1 MNANK
6 HILLIKEAVREFF
19 ADNCPLLAASI
30 AFYLLFALFP
40 LALVAIS
47 VTGFVLKS
55 TAAQAAVIA
64 GIGNLLPVSGDLI
77 AGTIKGVVNNRG
89 VIGIVAV
96 IVFILGG
103 MSLFYAVSKALNA
116 AWSIR
121 QPRVFLRERL
131 LNFCMMVGAG
141 LLLLITM
148 LLSAGFRAFYQ
159 LDIPVWGLLISD
171 NLLLWHLILF
181 LINTIIT
188 FLVFLFLYKFV
199 PNIRIRWRDIWI
211 GALVAAICFEI
222 AKFFFVWLVGNS
234 GYYNLVYGPIGA
246 LIALLV
252 WAYVSAVIF
261 LFCAKLTSAYAGQ
274 R

>member
-1 MNANK
+1 MDAKK
-6 HILLIKEAVREFF
+6 HISLIREAVREFF

-64 GIGNLLPVSGDLI
+64 GIGNMLPVSGDFI

-89 VIGIVAV
+89 VIGIVAIV
-96 IVFILGG
+96 VFIIGG

-121 QPRVFLRERL
+121 RPRVFLRERS
-131 LNFCMMVGAG
+131 LNFGMMVGAG

-148 LLSAGFRAFYQ
+148 LISAGFRTFYQ
-159 LDIPVWGLLISD
+159 LDIPVLGLRLSD
-171 NLLLWHLILF
+171 NLLLWHLIMF
-181 LINTIIT
+181 LTNMILT

-199 PNIRIRWRDIWI
+199 PNTKVRWRDIWI
-211 GALVAAICFEI
+211 GALVGAVCFEI
-222 AKFFFVWLVGNS
+222 IKFFFVWYVGSS

-261 LFCAKLTSAYAGQ
+261 LFCAKLTSAYSRQ
-274 R
+274 S